1 MRALLP
7 VVYALLVLAVGGAL
21 SVQTQVNAR
30 LGQQLGHPI
39 VASVASFIVGLLLLL
54 VIALVVRAPLPTGA
68 AMAATP
74 LRWWIGGAL
83 GAVFI
88 ATSIVIA
95 PRIGL
100 GYFAVLVIA
109 GQLIAALWLEH
120 TGWLETRQHPVTL
133 LRVLGVVLVLLGAV
147 LVRWR

>member
-1 MRALLP
+1 MRSLLP
-7 VVYALLVLAVGGAL
+7 LVYALVVLAVGGAL

-54 VIALVVRAPLPTGA
+54 AIALAVRAPMPALATLT
-68 AMAATP
+68 ATP
-74 LRWWIGGAL
+74 LRWWVGGAL

-120 TGWLETRQHPVTL
+120 SGWLETRQHPVTL
-133 LRVLGVVLVLLGAV
+133 VRILGAALVLVGAM
-147 LVRWR
+147 LVRR